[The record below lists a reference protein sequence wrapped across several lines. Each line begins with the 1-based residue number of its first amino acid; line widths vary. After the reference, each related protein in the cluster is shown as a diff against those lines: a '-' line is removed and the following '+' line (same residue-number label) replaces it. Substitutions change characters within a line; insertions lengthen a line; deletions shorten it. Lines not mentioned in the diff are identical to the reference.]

1 MACVAAELVLTPL
14 KAAAED
20 VREAIAMFNLVS
32 ELNATPERQGKPIR
46 AAMVLTMTTPGTVI
60 ARHVRRELEGAG
72 FPLLLAEV
80 TQRVAYPELSMK
92 GLAPSIADPE
102 GAAARDIARVAME
115 LMNAGRVS
123 HVQAA

>member
-1 MACVAAELVLTPL
+1 
-14 KAAAED
+14 
-20 VREAIAMFNLVS
+20 
-32 ELNATPERQGKPIR
+32 
-46 AAMVLTMTTPGTVI
+46 MVLTMTTPGTVI
-60 ARHVRRELEGAG
+60 ARQVRKELEAAE

-102 GAAARDIARVAME
+102 GAAARDISRVAME

-123 HVQAA
+123 NVQAA